1 MTEAKDFVN
10 LPPED
15 IVDSDQPDIVKVDL
29 DPGSS
34 AEASST
40 ATMTTDRNL
49 KPSGLFFA
57 SDGVSISKSG
67 KSR

>member
-29 DPGSS
+29 DPGFS
-34 AEASST
+34 AEVSST
-40 ATMTTDRNL
+40 ATMATD
-49 KPSGLFFA
+49 FVA
-57 SDGVSISKSG
+57 AT
-67 KSR
+67 